1 MWPTTS
7 AIRWRCPGWPPRARR
22 SVIVFAGVYFMAET
36 AKILAPDRTVLIPE
50 PRAGCS
56 LADTITAQQVRDWK
70 AEHPG
75 AAVVAYVNTSAE
87 VKAESD
93 LCCTSANAAQIV
105 ASLPADR
112 EVLFLPD
119 QFLGAYVQRVTG
131 RANLRIWLG
140 ECHVHAGISPGE
152 LRRKADADPGAELF
166 IHPECGCST
175 AALWQA
181 GEGDLPAGRT
191 RVLSTGGMLG
201 AARTTTA
208 STVLVATETGMLHQ
222 LRRANPAV
230 RWEPVN
236 TGAVCR
242 YMKMTTQAAL
252 LRCLRE
258 GVAEVTVAPGV
269 ARRARRAVQAMI
281 TAGARPAG
289 ARAWRSAA
297 GREGCEVNGADLRRL
312 PRSPVRWERD
322 ADVVVVGSG
331 AAGLAAALTAARHG
345 RRVLLL
351 SKDGVGGGATP
362 LAQGGLAAAIGPG
375 DSPALH
381 QRDTLDAGAGLCD
394 PAAVATLV
402 SEAPGEIACLV
413 SQGARL
419 ERTALH
425 LEGGHSRKR
434 IVNAGGDAIGGEVH
448 RVLRAALLASRVQV
462 LTRCLALDALA
473 GDQGQVGGVLAGIP
487 GDDGVLRVGTVT
499 ARAVVLATGGFG
511 QAYATTTNPAGLT
524 GDGLALAARAGAEL
538 RDVEF
543 VQFHPTVLWQEAAR
557 GQCPLITEALRGAGA
572 VLVDAAGQPV
582 MAGRHPLGDLAP
594 RDVVSAAMHERMGQ
608 ERMGQERMAQQP
620 MTQADGPGD
629 HLWLDATGLGR
640 VALERD
646 FPTVT
651 GLCRARGID
660 PAAEPIPVAPG
671 AHYACGGIRAGMDG
685 RTSVPGLFAVGEAAS
700 TGVHGANRLAS
711 NSLTEALITG
721 RRAGELL
728 GRDLPDPPARLRLP
742 PAGPGVDPAARPALA
757 AAMSRHA
764 GVARDREGLER
775 LRQMLGQARPA
786 GRPLD
791 QDSAEA
797 ASLHAASVLVV
808 LAALARPESRGC
820 HRWRD
825 APLARPDGRA
835 RHTVLRAEGGQGP
848 SWPVR
853 EEAGVAV

>member
-1 MWPTTS
+1 
-7 AIRWRCPGWPPRARR
+7 
-22 SVIVFAGVYFMAET
+22 
-36 AKILAPDRTVLIPE
+36 
-50 PRAGCS
+50 
-56 LADTITAQQVRDWK
+56 
-70 AEHPG
+70 
-75 AAVVAYVNTSAE
+75 
-87 VKAESD
+87 
-93 LCCTSANAAQIV
+93 
-105 ASLPADR
+105 
-112 EVLFLPD
+112 
-119 QFLGAYVQRVTG
+119 
-131 RANLRIWLG
+131 
-140 ECHVHAGISPGE
+140 
-152 LRRKADADPGAELF
+152 
-166 IHPECGCST
+166 
-175 AALWQA
+175 
-181 GEGDLPAGRT
+181 
-191 RVLSTGGMLG
+191 
-201 AARTTTA
+201 
-208 STVLVATETGMLHQ
+208 
-222 LRRANPAV
+222 
-230 RWEPVN
+230 
-236 TGAVCR
+236 
-242 YMKMTTQAAL
+242 
-252 LRCLRE
+252 
-258 GVAEVTVAPGV
+258 
-269 ARRARRAVQAMI
+269 
-281 TAGARPAG
+281 
-289 ARAWRSAA
+289 
-297 GREGCEVNGADLRRL
+297 VNGAELRRL
-312 PRSPVRWERD
+312 PRSPVRWGRD

-375 DSPALH
+375 DTPALH

-402 SEAPGEIACLV
+402 SEAPGEIARLA

-473 GDQGQVGGVLAGIP
+473 GDQGRVGGVLAGIP
-487 GDDGVLRVGTVT
+487 GDDGVLRAGTVT

-594 RDVVSAAMHERMGQ
+594 RDVVSAAM
-608 ERMGQERMAQQP
+608 QERMARPQMAQG
-620 MTQADGPGD
+620 TGPGD

-640 VALERD
+640 AVLERD

-685 RTSVPGLFAVGEAAS
+685 RTSVPGLYAVGEAAS

-742 PAGPGVDPAARPALA
+742 PGGPGVDPAARPALA

-764 GVARDREGLER
+764 GVARDPEGLER
-775 LRQMLGQARPA
+775 LRELLGRARPA

-797 ASLHAASVLVV
+797 ASLHAVSVLVV
-808 LAALARPESRGC
+808 VAALARTESRGC

-835 RHTVLRAEGGQGP
+835 RHTVLRADAGQEP

-853 EEAGVAV
+853 GEAGVAV